1 MVSPSPD
8 DMNRF
13 HFTQDQIL
21 GLDDSA
27 LLEVDG
33 HRLLP
38 EVADALEQL
47 CAAAARCGFELR
59 IASGYRSYARQL
71 MIWDNKLTGKRPV
84 LDADDQVIDLETLSI
99 AQRLEAVLRFS
110 ALPGTSRH
118 HWGTDLDVFDAAA
131 VDSDY
136 CVQLNNEEVS
146 EGGCFTRFHD
156 WLDERIASGES
167 FGFYR
172 PYDRDRAGVAPERW
186 HLSYAPLARECQN
199 RLDAEALVSLW
210 RRGSEFEPVERAA
223 VERQLEAI
231 FERYVHRVAAVP
243 NP

>member
-1 MVSPSPD
+1 
-8 DMNRF
+8 MNRF

-33 HRLLP
+33 QRLLP

-47 CAAAARCGFELR
+47 RAAAARCGFELR

-84 LDADDQVIDLETLSI
+84 LDADDQVIDLEALSI

-146 EGGCFTRFHD
+146 EGGCFTRLHD

-172 PYDRDRAGVAPERW
+172 PYDRDRGGVAPERW
-186 HLSYAPLARECQN
+186 HLSYAPLALECQN
-199 RLDAEALVSLW
+199 RLDAKALVSLW

-223 VERQLEAI
+223 VEQQLEAI
-231 FERYVHRVAAVP
+231 FERYVHRVAALP